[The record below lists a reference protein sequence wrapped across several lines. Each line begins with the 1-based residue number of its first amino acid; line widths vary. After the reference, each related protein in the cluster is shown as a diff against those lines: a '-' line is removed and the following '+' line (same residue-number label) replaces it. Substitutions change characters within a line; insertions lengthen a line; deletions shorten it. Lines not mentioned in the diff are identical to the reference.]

1 MVIDIIREWDEDKLR
16 RCLSFWLNKNEI
28 TKTTHSLEK
37 IFSREKR
44 IKNILLGLDRNES
57 RILKFLI
64 DTDDEKSKNVLQ
76 ECFKN
81 KIDDIDNALS
91 TLVSKGLI
99 TIMKNRAKLT
109 DGLDKIYINEI
120 VEKTIKFKKI
130 IFRNSK
136 NKHDLEIKRNLKL
149 NSESYYKLCGGIMP
163 ESIALKYTDKQSQNI
178 SDGLIFIDDVFK
190 KACLFRAAGKKLGV
204 RDRDYENNS
213 LSDYTYI
220 YIISVLI
227 IYFRT
232 KRITITKTG
241 NLHNKDE
248 LKLTNNYKITKKD
261 MLFILDWLIN
271 NQWLLISEGIIE
283 LSDNAKKWISMD
295 LDEKVNKIKS
305 EFKNEIEDSFKNR
318 SSIKV
323 IKVLNNLRSKYD
335 MDTTND
341 YDELCR
347 LFRNWLKNIKIL
359 WKFGCIEIFLK
370 NGSIENIAINNSCV
384 NKDIQKGSII
394 ISGNM
399 EFISYNP
406 VSWQEIYLNA
416 FTSMNIENDVFIGK
430 ITQSSI
436 INGIKMGLSGD
447 TFLTMIKSS
456 SKDDVPQNVLFSIK
470 EWIAD
475 FKIYKVDRKYIF
487 KGDIDVIEILLID
500 PEVNEFIDERI
511 AKDVLIFKRYDE
523 RKINAILEK
532 HNIYLGYEKNEEI

>member
-37 IFSREKR
+37 IFSSEKR

-149 NSESYYKLCGGIMP
+149 NSESYYKLCGDIMP

-190 KACLFRAAGKKLGV
+190 KACLFRAADKKTGV

-305 EFKNEIEDSFKNR
+305 EFKSEIEDSFKSR

-323 IKVLNNLRSKYD
+323 LKVLNNLRSKYD

-511 AKDVLIFKRYDE
+511 AKDVLIFKTYDE